1 VFLPIKTR
9 LLRQELSLATPID
22 PRINQAFTLKELI
35 SAVQD
40 AKNTTPRPDSSCY
53 EMFKHLSTKSLEV
66 MLQLFNKIWFTGNS
80 SVLAAFQC
88 SSSGQAK
95 PTLALTGQYALPAV
109 CANSLK
115 KMVVCRL
122 SWSLEHHKILSIS
135 QSGFRQRR
143 KTTITFS
150 VSMTQ
155 FRSPWEQ
162 TQRFVCI
169 Y

>member
-115 KMVVCRL
+115 K
-122 SWSLEHHKILSIS
+122 WSYVDSAGLWSTTRSLVSPSPASDSAEK
-135 QSGFRQRR
+135 QR
-143 KTTITFS
+143 S
-150 VSMTQ
+150 H
-155 FRSPWEQ
+155 SPSP
-162 TQRFVCI
+162 
-169 Y
+169 